1 MKITIPKPGIE
12 QEVHEEEKEE
22 NCGQNGDTELGKE
35 NVDVAE
41 AEDLPKPAGAGV
53 VNGGKEAPNES
64 LHANGDQNG
73 VDHNEGDGDGKEERC
88 DEEEEEGE
96 NREENAKPGAKS
108 TTVII
113 ARTHPG
119 ESNTSFIVQGAA
131 VTYNVITTLKLD

>member
-12 QEVHEEEKEE
+12 QEVLEEDKEE
-22 NCGQNGDTELGKE
+22 NCGRNGDTELGKE
-35 NVDVAE
+35 NGNVAE
-41 AEDLPKPAGAGV
+41 AEEDLSKPMGAEVVPK
-53 VNGGKEAPNES
+53 ES

-73 VDHNEGDGDGKEERC
+73 AEQNNGVDGDGKEEGG
-88 DEEEEEGE
+88 DEEVEEEEE

-119 ESNTSFIVQGAA
+119 ESNTSFIVQGGPE
-131 VTYNVITTLKLD
+131 ITQLKL

>member
-12 QEVHEEEKEE
+12 QEVHEEDKEE
-22 NCGQNGDTELGKE
+22 DCGQNGDTELGKE
-35 NVDVAE
+35 NGNVAE
-41 AEDLPKPAGAGV
+41 AEEDLSKPMGAGV
-53 VNGGKEAPNES
+53 VPKES
-64 LHANGDQNG
+64 LHANGDKNG
-73 VDHNEGDGDGKEERC
+73 AEHNEGDGDGKEEGG
-88 DEEEEEGE
+88 DEEEEEEEE

-131 VTYNVITTLKLD
+131 VTYV